1 MHWGQIKTILIFSF
15 LILDV
20 YLFVQFLDKKEVA
33 DIGIIEHEP
42 SSIEDRLKEESI
54 VMGDLPQQVNEE
66 SYISVKQHLFT
77 EGELDKEEDIV
88 DQDTVI
94 LNKNTIISTLDK
106 PVSLPKRDTPAN
118 LNNLLQSIAYHA
130 DDYTFW
136 RKNEKMNVLVYFQ
149 NKLDR
154 PVYYNQKGYVLL
166 FLDDEDEVTHYAQ
179 MMLGEE
185 ETLEDKRTLIEP
197 IRAIETLYNANELN
211 TGDHITKVDLGYH
224 TRVPFESDVQVFAP
238 IWKISVNDEKH
249 YFVNAIEG
257 FTFSTNEE
265 EYLKEI
271 MKDMMQKLDAYHKK
285 NKALDVIQSDLKS
298 RVQ

>member
-1 MHWGQIKTILIFSF
+1 MHWGQIKTLLIFSF

-42 SSIEDRLKEESI
+42 STIEEQLISESI
-54 VMGDLPQQVNEE
+54 AIAELPKQANEE

-77 EGELDKEEDIV
+77 EEELIS
-88 DQDTVI
+88 QDGVVKQDAII
-94 LNKNTIISTLDK
+94 LNKNTVLSTLEN
-106 PVSLPKRDTPAN
+106 PVSLPRRESSSN
-118 LNNLLQSIAYHA
+118 LNDLLQSTAYYA
-130 DDYTFW
+130 DNYTFW
-136 RKNEKMNVLVYFQ
+136 RKNEKMNVLIYFQ

-154 PVYYNQKGYVLL
+154 PVYYNEKGYVLL
-166 FLDDEDEVTHYAQ
+166 FLNEDDEVTHYVQ
-179 MMLGEE
+179 TMLGEE
-185 ETLEDKRTLIEP
+185 ERLTEKRTLIEP

-211 TGDHITKVDLGYH
+211 AGDHITKVDIGYH

-238 IWKISVNDEKH
+238 IWKITVNDEKH

-257 FTFSTNEE
+257 FTFSTDEE
-265 EYLKEI
+265 EYLENITESTMKLLEGQSRKSKE
-271 MKDMMQKLDAYHKK
+271 LES
-285 NKALDVIQSDLKS
+285 IQEDLQS

>member
-1 MHWGQIKTILIFSF
+1 MHWGQIKTLLIFSF

-77 EGELDKEEDIV
+77 EGELEKEEDIV

-166 FLDDEDEVTHYAQ
+166 FLNDEDEVTHYAQ

-197 IRAIETLYNANELN
+197 IRAIETLYNTNELN